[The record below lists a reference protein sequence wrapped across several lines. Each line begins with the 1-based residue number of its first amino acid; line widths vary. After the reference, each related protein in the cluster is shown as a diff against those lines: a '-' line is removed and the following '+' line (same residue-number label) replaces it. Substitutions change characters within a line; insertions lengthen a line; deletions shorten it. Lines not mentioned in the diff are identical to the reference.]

1 MMMTMIITLQL
12 WAIEIGL
19 GIIEAG
25 RMLVS
30 ARVKYLA
37 KGKIRVN

>member
-1 MMMTMIITLQL
+1 MMMTMTMTLHL
-12 WAIEIGL
+12 WVIEIGL
-19 GIIEAG
+19 GIIEAE

-37 KGKIRVN
+37 RGKIKVN